1 MAAELPAEPPA
12 ELDERRADVSA
23 QPARPAP
30 RSYHVAL
37 APAEVLERLRGQAGV
52 KTRPRGSLS
61 ELGPDDAE
69 YTLELG
75 EREFS
80 VRGNP
85 QAVRG
90 QSAIGMV
97 RLSYLRGQLT
107 ETDDGTL
114 VELSFA
120 TRRPQWAMQRWI
132 GFLAVAGLGLAW
144 VLIGPGVLA
153 QKAMLYG
160 AMMLV
165 LAPVIIHE
173 LRRVDQT
180 EEQRRALLNLV
191 EHAFGPVQ
199 LDKAS
204 KDEPYRRRSLAAAQ
218 DRGPDQDDEDEQDD
232 AQAAP
237 DSTTPENT

>member
-1 MAAELPAEPPA
+1 MAADLSERPKDLPAQQ
-12 ELDERRADVSA
+12 A
-23 QPARPAP
+23 QLAP
-30 RSYHVAL
+30 RRYHVAL
-37 APAEVLERLRGQAGV
+37 PPAEVIERLRDQAGV
-52 KTRPRGSLS
+52 KTRARGSLP
-61 ELGPDDAE
+61 ELGPDDAQ

-75 EREFS
+75 NSEFS
-80 VRGNP
+80 IRCNP

-97 RLSYLRGQLT
+97 RLSYLRGRLT
-107 ETDDGTL
+107 ETRDGTL

-120 TRRPQWAMQRWI
+120 SRRPQWAMQRWI

-160 AMMLV
+160 ALMLV
-165 LAPVIIHE
+165 LAPVIIHD
-173 LRRVDQT
+173 LRRTDET

-199 LDKAS
+199 LDEAS
-204 KDEPYRRRSLAAAQ
+204 KDEPYRRRSLAAPAEGR
-218 DRGPDQDDEDEQDD
+218 DDDQDDADD
-232 AQAAP
+232 DP
-237 DSTTPENT
+237 DTDNGSIAPENT

>member
-1 MAAELPAEPPA
+1 MAADLRERPADAVAEPA
-12 ELDERRADVSA
+12 RA
-23 QPARPAP
+23 AP

-37 APAEVLERLRGQAGV
+37 PPAEVLERLGVQAGV
-52 KTRPRGSLS
+52 KTRPRGSLP

-75 EREFS
+75 TDEFS
-80 VRGNP
+80 LRSNP

-97 RLSYLRGQLT
+97 RISYLRGRLT

-120 TRRPQWAMQRWI
+120 TRRPPWAMQRWI

-160 AMMLV
+160 ALMLV
-165 LAPVIIHE
+165 LAPVIVHE

-180 EEQRRALLNLV
+180 DEQRRALLNLV

-199 LDKAS
+199 LDEAG
-204 KDEPYRRRSLAAAQ
+204 KDEPYRRRSLAAGRPAP
-218 DRGPDQDDEDEQDD
+218 DEDQDDD
-232 AQAAP
+232 ADA
-237 DSTTPENT
+237 DSSTPENT

>member
-1 MAAELPAEPPA
+1 LSAEPAKPA
-12 ELDERRADVSA
+12 VL
-23 QPARPAP
+23 PAP

-37 APAEVLERLRGQAGV
+37 PPDEVIERLRGQAGV
-52 KTRPRGSLS
+52 RTRPRGSLP

-75 EREFS
+75 QQEFS
-80 VRGNP
+80 IRCNP

-97 RLSYLRGQLT
+97 RLSYLRGRLT
-107 ETDDGTL
+107 ETRDGTL

-120 TRRPQWAMQRWI
+120 SRRPQWAMQRWI
-132 GFLAVAGLGLAW
+132 GFLAVAGVGLAW

-160 AMMLV
+160 ALMLV
-165 LAPVIIHE
+165 LAPVIIHD

-180 EEQRRALLNLV
+180 EDQRRALLNLV
-191 EHAFGPVQ
+191 EHAFGPVS
-199 LDKAS
+199 LGEAS
-204 KDEPYRRRSLAAAQ
+204 KDEPYRRRSLAAAVV
-218 DRGPDQDDEDEQDD
+218 DPDQDEDEDD
-232 AQAAP
+232 ATDP
-237 DSTTPENT
+237 GSITPENT

>member
-1 MAAELPAEPPA
+1 MAADLRERPTDVTAPA
-12 ELDERRADVSA
+12 L
-23 QPARPAP
+23 ARPAP

-37 APAEVLERLRGQAGV
+37 PPAEVLERLRGQAGV

-69 YTLELG
+69 YTLELA

-80 VRGNP
+80 VRCNP
-85 QAVRG
+85 HAVRG

-97 RLSYLRGQLT
+97 RLAYLRGQLT
-107 ETDDGTL
+107 ETSDGTL

-120 TRRPQWAMQRWI
+120 TRRPQWAKQRWV

-160 AMMLV
+160 ALMLV
-165 LAPVIIHE
+165 LAPVILHE

-180 EEQRRALLNLV
+180 DEQRRALLNLV

-199 LDKAS
+199 LDAAS
-204 KDEPYRRRSLAAAQ
+204 KDEPYRRRSLGAAVEDRDQ
-218 DRGPDQDDEDEQDD
+218 DHDQDDPDDD
-232 AQAAP
+232 ADP
-237 DSTTPENT
+237 GSTGATVGSSTPENT

>member
-1 MAAELPAEPPA
+1 MAAEPP
-12 ELDERRADVSA
+12 SA
-23 QPARPAP
+23 LASALERPAP

-37 APAEVLERLRGQAGV
+37 PPAEVVERLGAQAGV
-52 KTRPRGSLS
+52 KTRARGSFA
-61 ELGPDDAE
+61 ELGPDAAE

-75 EREFS
+75 DQEFN
-80 VRGNP
+80 VRCNP

-97 RLSYLRGQLT
+97 RLLYLRGRLT

-120 TRRPQWAMQRWI
+120 ARRPQWAMQRWI

-160 AMMLV
+160 ALMLV
-165 LAPVIIHE
+165 LAPVIIHD
-173 LRRVDQT
+173 LRRSDET

-199 LDKAS
+199 LDDAS
-204 KDEPYRRRSLAAAQ
+204 KDEPYRRRSLGAA
-218 DRGPDQDDEDEQDD
+218 RDQDQDPD
-232 AQAAP
+232 AGE